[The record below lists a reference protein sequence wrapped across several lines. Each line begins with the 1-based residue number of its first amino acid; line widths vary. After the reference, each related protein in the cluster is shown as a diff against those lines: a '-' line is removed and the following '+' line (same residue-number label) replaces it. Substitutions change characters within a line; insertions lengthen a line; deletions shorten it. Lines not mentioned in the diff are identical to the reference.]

1 MSDVIVIQKSTS
13 QLIEKC
19 IQEIVQDL
27 NQLIS
32 QITKPRIKDF
42 SRAWYYEN
50 DEIAII
56 IDWFGI
62 CQIFDDNKFYEI
74 WIAKLIE
81 HKILLSENIKV
92 LFLLNHDDDYPANFM
107 IHNQTKIIRKLKAYG
122 YTVTSEEGMASIEE
136 IEIMRNLFS
145 DFFDNEPSIVNFD
158 YSIKKL
164 HDDIANESN
173 GSFDDEETFR
183 ELRTC
188 SDTIQMITEHY
199 GRIFLGE
206 EVNINCIEP
215 KGMKKLVN

>member
-13 QLIEKC
+13 QLIEKS
-19 IQEIVQDL
+19 IQEIVQNL
-27 NQLIS
+27 NQLIC
-32 QITKPRIKDF
+32 QITKPRIKNF

-50 DEIAII
+50 NDIAVI

-62 CQIFDDNKFYEI
+62 CQIFDDNKLHEI

-81 HKILLSENIKV
+81 HKILLSEDLKV
-92 LFLLNHDDDYPANFM
+92 LFLLNHDDGYPANFI
-107 IHNQTKIIRKLKAYG
+107 IHNQTKIIRKLKANG
-122 YTVTSEEGMASIEE
+122 YTVTSEEGMASVEE
-136 IEIMRNLFS
+136 IDIIRNSFY
-145 DFFDNEPSIVNFD
+145 DFLDNEPSIVNFD

-164 HDDIANESN
+164 YDDIANESN

-188 SDTIQMITEHY
+188 SDTIQLITEHY

-206 EVNINCIEP
+206 EININCIEP